1 MHQPAKK
8 VFSLLF
14 LTRVQDAA
22 SGHAQ
27 YFPLLFQAS
36 PELIWI
42 WTLQQK
48 RREEI
53 QSDTDTVQGA
63 METRCCHSRCAIRR
77 RNKIAQLRKASSA
90 ETNGRKK
97 ACAWRDERKKEG
109 KQAEEKRSITTVHG
123 SEREKGITVS
133 VAIII
138 VKIIVQGAAATRGQG
153 STVGIGY
160 YDYLGTRHKNSH

>member
-53 QSDTDTVQGA
+53 QCDTYTVQGA
-63 METRCCHSRCAIRR
+63 MVLPFALCHKKEKQNSAT
-77 RNKIAQLRKASSA
+77 AQGESSA